1 MKELYF
7 DQLIEII
14 VYLANNS
21 LNNYNIDDIF
31 KDYGLKNLV
40 KISRKKVEEQG
51 IAKQRLNTII
61 KEKFDSFPENEI
73 ILKVTK
79 LVSNWL
85 KSIDK
90 NQDAF
95 DKNRKN
101 NEKISN

>member
-73 ILKVTK
+73 IL
-79 LVSNWL
+79 
-85 KSIDK
+85 
-90 NQDAF
+90 
-95 DKNRKN
+95 
-101 NEKISN
+101 